1 MSNKHTRCG
10 IYVITTPNASQY
22 VGSSNKIERRWHEHR
37 STLRHGKHRSAR
49 LQAAWEKHGAAL
61 VFEVLEECTVD
72 KLDEREQHW
81 IDLLKPVLNTTPH
94 ITNVWV
100 NPETRAKLRAIHTS
114 PEWREAR
121 RQIAANAV
129 SRFIPVDCSDGRSFK
144 KMADAARAFGVRT
157 AQIRALAI
165 TQRVGE
171 KLGVRFKFAGDE
183 WRDVLPANVQRGL
196 SIREACARR
205 NAKKAEALA

>member
-10 IYVITTPNASQY
+10 IYVITTPNGSQY

-49 LQAAWEKHGAAL
+49 LQAAWEKHGDAL
-61 VFEVLEECTVD
+61 TFAVLEECAVEALND
-72 KLDEREQHW
+72 REQHW
-81 IDLLKPVLNTTPH
+81 IDVLKPELNTTPH

-100 NPETRAKLRAIHTS
+100 NPETRAKLRAVHTS

-129 SRFIPVDCSDGRSFK
+129 SRFVAVDCSDGRSFV
-144 KMADAARAFGVRT
+144 KMADAARAFGVCT
-157 AQIRALAI
+157 SQIRALAT
-165 TQRVGE
+165 TQRPGQR
-171 KLGVRFKFAGDE
+171 LGVRFKFACDE
-183 WRDVLPANVQRGL
+183 WRDVLPANVQRGI
-196 SIREACARR
+196 SIRQACARR
-205 NAKKAEALA
+205 NAMREAVPA